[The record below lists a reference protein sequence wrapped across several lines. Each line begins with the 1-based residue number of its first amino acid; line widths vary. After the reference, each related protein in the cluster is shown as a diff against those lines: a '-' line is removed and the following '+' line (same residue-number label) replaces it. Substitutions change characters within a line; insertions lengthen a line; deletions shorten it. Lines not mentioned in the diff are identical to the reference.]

1 MKEKKLNN
9 GAARATQMPKLQ
21 IFVVVTICSR
31 QHIIHLLYIINE
43 FLNLRLFEVFR
54 KNLSEKKNVVAE
66 NVFFVLFCFFYFF
79 LLFFLFFFIRCLMLC
94 CGMILVSLMFK
105 RNLAFCNCNFVNCIS
120 KTVWLLH
127 VGT

>member
-9 GAARATQMPKLQ
+9 GVARATQMPKLQ

-79 LLFFLFFFIRCLMLC
+79 FIIFLIFFYKMSYVVLWYDFSFF
-94 CGMILVSLMFK
+94 MFK
-105 RNLAFCNCNFVNCIS
+105 RNLAFCNLNKNCIS